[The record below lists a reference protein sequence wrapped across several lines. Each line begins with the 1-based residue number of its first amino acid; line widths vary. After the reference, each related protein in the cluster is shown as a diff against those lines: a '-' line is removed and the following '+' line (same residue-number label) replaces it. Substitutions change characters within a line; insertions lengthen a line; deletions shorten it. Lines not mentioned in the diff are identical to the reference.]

1 MILIRKPLSEVR
13 KRAKAEGMV
22 SIRDV
27 GVGKVLS
34 GLTSLKELNKV
45 TFVE

>member
-1 MILIRKPLSEVR
+1 MILERKPLSEVK

-22 SIRDV
+22 FVRET
-27 GVGKVLS
+27 GLEKVFE
-34 GLTSLKELNKV
+34 GITSLRELNKV